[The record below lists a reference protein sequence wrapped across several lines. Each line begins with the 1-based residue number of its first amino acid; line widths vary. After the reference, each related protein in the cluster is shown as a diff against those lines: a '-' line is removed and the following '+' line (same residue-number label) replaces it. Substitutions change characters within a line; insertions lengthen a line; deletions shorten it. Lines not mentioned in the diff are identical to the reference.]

1 MRFDAII
8 FDFDGVIVD
17 SEMVAN
23 RALAETLT
31 RLGSPTS
38 VDQALDRYCG
48 KRWTDCM
55 PLIEEQ
61 LGRKLPEGFV
71 QKLIDEAVV
80 SLAAETVLIAGVA
93 DFIARHVHRRRAIAS
108 SSAPEWLFSSLA
120 RFGIDHHFG
129 DHVYS
134 AAEIER
140 GKPHPDIYLR
150 AADRLGVSPE
160 RALVIEDSATGVGA
174 GVAAG
179 MTVVG
184 FLGGSHIRDGHDAR
198 LRNQG
203 AHHIVAD
210 YAALETLIGELEG

>member
-17 SEMVAN
+17 SEIVAN
-23 RALAETLT
+23 RALADTLT
-31 RLGSPTS
+31 RLGSPTTTEE
-38 VDQALDRYCG
+38 ALDRYCG
-48 KRWTDCM
+48 KRWADCT

-71 QKLIDEAVV
+71 QNLVDEAVV

-93 DFIARHVHRRRAIAS
+93 EFVAGHAHRERAIAS
-108 SSAPEWLFSSLA
+108 SSAPEWLFGSLQ

-134 AAEIER
+134 AAQIER
-140 GKPHPDIYLR
+140 GKPHPDIYLH
-150 AADRLGVSPE
+150 AAARLGVAPA
-160 RALVIEDSATGVGA
+160 RTLVIEDSPTGATA

-179 MTVVG
+179 MTVAG

-198 LRNQG
+198 LRAAG
-203 AHHIVAD
+203 AHHIVRD
-210 YAALETLIGELEG
+210 YRELERLIGEIEG